1 MRIISTERGYFHE
14 MRIIST
20 ERGYFREIW
29 IYTQN
34 VDNIHGTWI
43 FPQNADNIHGM
54 WIFPR
59 NVDISTIISTTRM
72 KDRNLTYNLTPQL
85 YSLHGGSLADLTI
98 TIGRFPQEWKINH
111 INQ

>member
-1 MRIISTERGYFHE
+1 M
-14 MRIIST
+14 
-20 ERGYFREIW
+20 
-29 IYTQN
+29 
-34 VDNIHGTWI
+34 WI
-43 FPQNADNIHGM
+43 FPQNADTIHEIRIYPLNVDNIHGK
-54 WIFPR
+54 WIFSQ
-59 NVDISTIISTTRM
+59 NADISTIISTTRM